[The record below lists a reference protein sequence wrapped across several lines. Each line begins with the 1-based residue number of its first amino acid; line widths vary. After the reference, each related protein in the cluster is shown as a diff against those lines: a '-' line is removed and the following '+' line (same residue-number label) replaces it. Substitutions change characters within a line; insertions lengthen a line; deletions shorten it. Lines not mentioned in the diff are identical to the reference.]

1 LAYTSGNP
9 VATSNS
15 TISPA
20 PPEPHL
26 KRVLSL
32 WDLIYYGVILTSPIA
47 AVPLFGEGQ
56 VLSHGHTVATL
67 LLAMVAMSATAVSF
81 GRMAS
86 VYPSSGSVY
95 TYISRELNPHFGF
108 VVGWAM
114 FLEYLFQPIQNALY
128 AVLAI
133 QRMTPRIPFA
143 VLAALTVGLITV
155 MAVQGIKFTART
167 NEVLLGFMMIV
178 TTIFLITAFRYVVL
192 HQGLGGMVSMRPIY
206 NPQTFNLRALAAG
219 TSLAAL
225 VFIGFDGVSILA
237 EEVKNP
243 KRNVLLASVLVVVFT
258 GLFSGLQAYFAQRV
272 WPDYTTLQ
280 NPETAFM
287 DVARV
292 ASGPMLFTAY
302 GVMLLISSIACGLA
316 GHVGA
321 SRLLYSMGRDDVLP
335 RKIFGHLSAK
345 KSNPV
350 FNLWIIGV
358 MAYIGTITISWE
370 HSAEVVIFGALL
382 AFMGVNLAALRHFWF
397 SASVVGRRNF
407 LVDAFV
413 PGFGIVFCV
422 ILLMSLQTWTRYA
435 GVAWLAIGVAYG
447 AYKTRG
453 FTQRPK
459 LIDFSDS

>member
-1 LAYTSGNP
+1 VETS
-9 VATSNS
+9 VATDAAQ
-15 TISPA
+15 TATPRK
-20 PPEPHL
+20 PHL
-26 KRVLSL
+26 KRALSL
-32 WDLIYYGVILTSPIA
+32 WDLIYYGIILTSPIA

-67 LLAMVAMSATAVSF
+67 LLAMVAMSVTAISF

-86 VYPSSGSVY
+86 VYPSAGSVY

-143 VLAALTVGLITV
+143 ILAAVTVGFITILT
-155 MAVQGIKFTART
+155 VQGIKFTART
-167 NEVLLGFMMIV
+167 NEVLLGFMLLV
-178 TTIFLITAFRYVVL
+178 TTVFLVESFRFVVL
-192 HQGLGGMVSMRPIY
+192 HQHFTGLFSMHPIY
-206 NPQTFNLRALAAG
+206 NPATFNLRAVAAG

-237 EEVKNP
+237 EEVHNP
-243 KRNVLLASVLVVVFT
+243 KRNVLLASVLVVIFT
-258 GLFSGLQAYFAQRV
+258 GLFSGLQVYLAQRV

-287 DVARV
+287 DVARM
-292 ASGPMLFTAY
+292 ASGPALFAAY
-302 GVMLLISSIACGLA
+302 GVMLLVSSIACGLA

-335 RKIFGHLSAK
+335 KKIFGYLSPK

-350 FNLWIIGV
+350 YNVWIVGV
-358 MAYIGTITISWE
+358 LAYIGVITIPWE
-370 HSAEVVIFGALL
+370 HAAEIVTFGALL
-382 AFMGVNLAALRHFWF
+382 AFMGVNLAAFRHFWF
-397 SASVVGRRNF
+397 SREAVGHRNF
-407 LVDAFV
+407 FVDAFV
-413 PGFGIVFCV
+413 PGFGFIFCF
-422 ILLMSLQTWTRYA
+422 LLLISLQTWTKYA
-435 GVAWLAIGVAYG
+435 GLAWLAVGILYG
-447 AYKTRG
+447 GYKTRG
-453 FTQRPK
+453 FTRRPT
-459 LIDFSDS
+459 LIDFSET

>member
-1 LAYTSGNP
+1 M
-9 VATSNS
+9 ATS
-15 TISPA
+15 TEAVQTGKPA
-20 PPEPHL
+20 QPHL

-67 LLAMVAMSATAVSF
+67 LLAMVAMSVTAISF

-95 TYISRELNPHFGF
+95 TYISRELNPHLGF
-108 VVGWAM
+108 VIGWAM

-128 AVLAI
+128 AVLTI

-143 VLAALTVGLITV
+143 ILAALAVGLITF
-155 MAVQGIKFTART
+155 MTVQGIKFTART
-167 NEVLLGFMMIV
+167 NEVLLGFMMLV
-178 TTIFLITAFRYVVL
+178 TTVFLIEAFRYVVL
-192 HQGLGGMVSMRPIY
+192 HHRYAGLMSMQPIY
-206 NPQTFNLRALAAG
+206 NPATFNLRALAAG

-258 GLFSGLQAYFAQRV
+258 GLFSGLQVYMAQRV

-287 DVARV
+287 DVAQM
-292 ASGPMLFTAY
+292 ASGPYLFAAY
-302 GVMLLISSIACGLA
+302 GAMLLVSSIACGLA

-321 SRLLYSMGRDDVLP
+321 SRLLYSMGRDNVLP
-335 RKIFGHLSAK
+335 RKIFGYLSPK
-345 KSNPV
+345 KSNPIYNV
-350 FNLWIIGV
+350 WIIGLL
-358 MAYIGTITISWE
+358 AYIGVITIPWE
-370 HSAEVVIFGALL
+370 HAAEIVTFGALL
-382 AFMGVNLAALRHFWF
+382 AFMGVNLSALKHFWF
-397 SASVVGRRNF
+397 SREAVGHRNF
-407 LVDAFV
+407 FVDCFV
-413 PGFGIVFCV
+413 PGFGIAFCFV
-422 ILLMSLQTWTRYA
+422 LLISLQSWTKYA
-435 GVAWLAIGVAYG
+435 GITWLVAGILYS

-453 FTQRPK
+453 FTMRPK
-459 LIDFSDS
+459 LIDFSES

>member
-1 LAYTSGNP
+1 METSSGGTHSS
-9 VATSNS
+9 A
-15 TISPA
+15 A
-20 PPEPHL
+20 AQPHL

-95 TYISRELNPHFGF
+95 TYISRELNPHVGF

-133 QRMTPRIPFA
+133 QRMAPKIPFA
-143 VLAALTVGLITV
+143 ILAALIVGLITL
-155 MAVQGIKFTART
+155 MAVQGIRFTART
-167 NEVLLGFMMIV
+167 NEVLLGFMLLV
-178 TTIFLITAFRYVVL
+178 TTIFFIEAFRHIVL
-192 HQGLGGMVSMRPIY
+192 HQGFGGLVSAQAIY

-219 TSLAAL
+219 TSLAAM
-225 VFIGFDGVSILA
+225 VFIGFDGVSVLA

-243 KRNVLLASVLVVVFT
+243 KRNVLLASVIVVLFT

-272 WPDYTTLQ
+272 WPDYTTLT

-292 ASGPMLFTAY
+292 ASGPALFAAY

-321 SRLLYSMGRDDVLP
+321 SRLLYSMGRDDVIP
-335 RKIFGHLSAK
+335 KRFFAYLSPK
-345 KSNPV
+345 TSNPI
-350 FNLWIIGV
+350 FNLWIIGLL
-358 MAYIGTITISWE
+358 AYIGALTIPWE
-370 HSAEVVIFGALL
+370 HSVEIVVFGALL
-382 AFMGVNLAALRHFWF
+382 AFIGVNLAALSHFWF
-397 SASVVGRRNF
+397 SREAVGHREF
-407 LVDAFV
+407 FVDAFV
-413 PGFGIVFCV
+413 PGFGIVFCI
-422 ILLMSLQTWTRYA
+422 ILLVSLQAWTKYA
-435 GVAWLAIGVAYG
+435 GVIWLLIGIVYL

-453 FTQRPK
+453 FRVRPK
-459 LIDFSDS
+459 LIDFSDA

>member
-1 LAYTSGNP
+1 VAEP
-9 VATSNS
+9 VSKVSQTA
-15 TISPA
+15 PA
-20 PPEPHL
+20 QPHL
-26 KRVLSL
+26 KRVLGL

-67 LLAMVAMSATAVSF
+67 MLAMVAMSVTAVSF

-95 TYISRELNPHFGF
+95 TYISRELNPHVGF
-108 VVGWAM
+108 VIGWAM
-114 FLEYLFQPIQNALY
+114 FLEYLFQPVQNALY
-128 AVLAI
+128 AVLAV
-133 QRMTPRIPFA
+133 QRMVPRIPFA
-143 VLAALTVGLITV
+143 ILAALAVGLITV
-155 MAVQGIKFTART
+155 MTVQGIRFTART
-167 NEVLLGFMMIV
+167 NEVLLGFMVLV
-178 TTIFLITAFRYVVL
+178 TTIFIVEAFRFIVL
-192 HQGLGGMVSMRPIY
+192 HHHLGGLVSMQPIY
-206 NPQTFNLRALAAG
+206 NPATFNLRALAAG

-237 EEVKNP
+237 EEVENP
-243 KRNVLLASVLVVVFT
+243 KRNVLLASVLVVIFT
-258 GLFSGLQAYFAQRV
+258 GLFSGLQVYLAQRV

-292 ASGPMLFTAY
+292 ASGPMLFAAY
-302 GVMLLISSIACGLA
+302 GVMLLVSSIACGLA

-335 RKIFGHLSAK
+335 KKIFGYLSPT

-350 FNLWIIGV
+350 YNIWIIGV
-358 MAYIGTITISWE
+358 LAYIAVITIPWE
-370 HSAEVVIFGALL
+370 HAAEIVTFGALL
-382 AFMGVNLAALRHFWF
+382 AFMAVNLAALKHFWF
-397 SASVVGRRNF
+397 SSDATRKRNF

-413 PGFGIVFCV
+413 PSFGIVFCFV
-422 ILLMSLQTWTRYA
+422 LLISLQSWTKWA
-435 GVAWLAIGVAYG
+435 GIAWLVVGVVYG

-453 FTQRPK
+453 FTMRPK
-459 LIDFSDS
+459 LIDFSES